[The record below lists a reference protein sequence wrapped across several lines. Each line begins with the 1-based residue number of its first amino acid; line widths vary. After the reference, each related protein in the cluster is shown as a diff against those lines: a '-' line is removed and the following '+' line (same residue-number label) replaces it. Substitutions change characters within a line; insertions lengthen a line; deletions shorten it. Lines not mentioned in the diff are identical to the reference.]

1 MMSTKKRAEEAGV
14 EVQFWSLEKKKKM
27 CVCVRL
33 KKKVNGNRQGTKRS
47 YEGGKGKPRGRK
59 PMVQVSC
66 ARKCGT

>member
-14 EVQFWSLEKKKKM
+14 EVQFWSLEKKNVFV
-27 CVCVRL
+27 CVCAL
-33 KKKVNGNRQGTKRS
+33 KKKVNGYRQGTKRS
-47 YEGGKGKPRGRK
+47 YEGVKENQEGRK